1 MGDDSRRAGNRVE
14 YLVMP
19 EGKKVHTHTSTHTS
33 THKHTQEL
41 PMPEVETTWAT
52 KWSGI
57 GL

>member
-33 THKHTQEL
+33 THKHTQKL
-41 PMPEVETTWAT
+41 PMPKVETT
-52 KWSGI
+52 
-57 GL
+57 